1 MRYLRNE
8 NSVGIDRE
16 GQFNNLQSQ
25 TAFGIAC
32 CSFLG
37 GKFGLMLSLHE
48 YLIEQIDRGM

>member
-37 GKFGLMLSLHE
+37 GKFGLMLSIYE